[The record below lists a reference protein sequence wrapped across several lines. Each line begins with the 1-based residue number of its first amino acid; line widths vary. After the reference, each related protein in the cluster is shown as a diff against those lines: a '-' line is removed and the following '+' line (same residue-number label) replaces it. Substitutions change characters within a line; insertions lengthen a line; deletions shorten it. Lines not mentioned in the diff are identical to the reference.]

1 MGGEEDMGPPW
12 LKPMLKA
19 SYFNSCAT
27 HGNSNKSECNMY
39 CLDCIGNALCS
50 YCLIHHR
57 DHRVLQVI
65 SHSPPLSISEWFDA
79 SIWYPTSA
87 RRILFFTLRVSWLQ
101 IRRSSYHNVVRVN
114 EIQRYIDISCV
125 QTYIINSAKIVFL
138 NERPQP
144 RPGKGVTNTCEICG
158 RSLLDSFKF
167 CSLGCKVIFPLFF
180 PFFFFCSYIDCS

>member
-1 MGGEEDMGPPW
+1 MILFG
-12 LKPMLKA
+12 L
-19 SYFNSCAT
+19 
-27 HGNSNKSECNMY
+27 HGNAF
-39 CLDCIGNALCS
+39 ALTVWS
-50 YCLIHHR
+50 TIKTTASFRL
-57 DHRVLQVI
+57 VI
-65 SHSPPLSISEWFDA
+65 PLPSPPFHV
-79 SIWYPTSA
+79 PT
-87 RRILFFTLRVSWLQ
+87 RPGFCSWIFSVLCLQ

-167 CSLGCKVIFPLFF
+167 CSLGCKVIFPLFWF
-180 PFFFFCSYIDCS
+180 QLCRLLISFWDTPKKGQHCTARAILQTFLQPCLIQFR